1 MNNEVIGLLDFYNEP
16 SLGEIT
22 ENRTLGSTSFL
33 GRYAFC
39 DFGLSNFTNSGIL
52 NVGLLIKDHQRSVLK
67 HLGNMS
73 AWVTNTKIGKQTI
86 MYNEQGILNPCL
98 NTDIANIRQNDWVL
112 YDSTASYLIF
122 QSTHV
127 VANVDLRPILK
138 EHIARGEKITV
149 VATKIK
155 DASKEFLN
163 DNLYRI
169 DGEHY
174 LTGIKKNDR
183 QKEEALA
190 SMSIWII
197 NRTVLAEIIAKHAVW
212 NERAGMREILVDILQ
227 EGSYKIHCHIWE
239 GDYVRS
245 FDSYDHYVEYSLEML
260 NPENIRK
267 LFAEDWPHYTLTHD
281 TPPAL
286 YSEDASISNSFIS
299 NGAIV
304 SGTVVDSIISRHV
317 KIAKGAV
324 IRNSII
330 FSSVSIA
337 ENCIV
342 ENAVIDKYSILQKD
356 RAFQGDPTKFVFL
369 KQGSIL

>member
-1 MNNEVIGLLDFYNEP
+1 MNNEAIGLVDFYNEP

-39 DFGLSNFTNSGIL
+39 DFALSNFTNSGIL

-86 MYNEQGILNPCL
+86 MYNEQGILNPWL

-127 VANVDLRPILK
+127 IANVDLRPILA

-155 DASKEFLN
+155 DASKEFLE
-163 DNLYRI
+163 DNLFRL

-174 LTGIKKNDR
+174 VTGYKKNDR
-183 QKEEALA
+183 QPEEALA

-197 NRTVLAEIIAKHAVW
+197 NRTVLAEIIAKRAVW
-212 NERAGMREILVDILQ
+212 NERAGMREMLGDLLH
-227 EGSYKIHCHIWE
+227 EGVYKIHCHIWE
-239 GDYVRS
+239 GEYVRS
-245 FDSYDHYVEYSLEML
+245 FDSYDHYVQYSLEML
-260 NPENIRK
+260 DPKMIEA
-267 LFAEDWPHYTLTHD
+267 LFVQDWPHYTLTHD

-286 YSEDASISNSFIS
+286 YSEEASVNNSFVS

-304 SGTVVDSIISRHV
+304 SGTVVNSIISRHV

-324 IRNSII
+324 VRNAII
-330 FSSVSIA
+330 FSSCSIGEDCVV
-337 ENCIV
+337 ENC
-342 ENAVIDKYSILQKD
+342 VIDKYSIIQKD
-356 RAFQGDPTKFVFL
+356 RAFQGDPSKFLFL